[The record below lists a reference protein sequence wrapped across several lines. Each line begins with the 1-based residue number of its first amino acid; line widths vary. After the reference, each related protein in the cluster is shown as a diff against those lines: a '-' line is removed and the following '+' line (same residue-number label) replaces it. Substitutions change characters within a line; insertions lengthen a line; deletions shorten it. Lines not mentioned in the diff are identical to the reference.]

1 MKLLHK
7 ILDLGILYTLM
18 LLTYVFRAAEKKTLK
33 MKFPHLM
40 REKVQ

>member
-7 ILDLGILYTLM
+7 ILDLGILYILM
-18 LLTYVFRAAEKKTLK
+18 LLTYAFRAAEKKTFK
-33 MKFPHLM
+33 IKFPQLM